1 MYVDN
6 FLARVATIDPTI
18 NQLEKFGII
27 NVDALLYN
35 LGQDKIYKLTL
46 KSSIRWFI
54 LGGGST
60 NLMAIVPEGRYIISN
75 IVWQYCTTTESFI
88 TNLIILIQIRQAEH
102 WLQNVASPN
111 RGEKYR
117 RLHGKNIGMLLPFFW
132 AYVVRKEAVPH
143 MFWQS
148 YGITFHLQK
157 RQRRIQG
164 RGAYYYKNDV

>member
-54 LGGGST
+54 MGGGST

-117 RLHGKNIGMLLPFFW
+117 RLHGEKHRDVTSIFLSICRSKGGGTTHVLTELWHNISPPKAAEADPGQGGLL
-132 AYVVRKEAVPH
+132 
-143 MFWQS
+143 
-148 YGITFHLQK
+148 L
-157 RQRRIQG
+157 
-164 RGAYYYKNDV
+164 